1 AAPRSPRA
9 RRPETAAA
17 RPAGAGRRRAIGIR
31 RRARSRS
38 PRSSPRAR
46 TAARPSSSARVLTS
60 WQLRNAVEHGHR
72 MPRRLACPWHGALG
86 RQDYAAA
93 LTRAAVVSSSAALV
107 DLPMDVRSRI
117 LEAALGLL
125 TRSGAHELTQPRVAK
140 AAGVRQSHLTY
151 YFPGRTD
158 LMQAVARHAID
169 QLAGQLAQAGVH
181 SPARVATGIA
191 AGSSDKRIARVMLGL
206 VAAADRDPAIKRQLR
221 RFIGELRQTMAL
233 TLAAGGLQAEPACVA
248 FFHAVAIGC
257 AVLQLARDNAEAR
270 SEAREVLRMA
280 AGFIAKGKR

>member
-1 AAPRSPRA
+1 
-9 RRPETAAA
+9 
-17 RPAGAGRRRAIGIR
+17 
-31 RRARSRS
+31 
-38 PRSSPRAR
+38 
-46 TAARPSSSARVLTS
+46 
-60 WQLRNAVEHGHR
+60 
-72 MPRRLACPWHGALG
+72 
-86 RQDYAAA
+86 
-93 LTRAAVVSSSAALV
+93 
-107 DLPMDVRSRI
+107 MDVRSRI

-125 TRSGAHELTQPRVAK
+125 AESGAHELTQPRVAK

-151 YFPGRTD
+151 YFPSRTD

-169 QLAGQLAQAGVH
+169 QLAGELAQAGVH
-181 SPARVATGIA
+181 GPARVATGIA

-248 FFHAVAIGC
+248 FFHAVVIGC
-257 AVLQLARDNAEAR
+257 AVLQLARDNGEAR

-280 AGFIAKGKR
+280 AGFNARGKR